1 MIKFYKEVRCKGD
14 WELHFMLGKFQ
25 FRIARSQFASW
36 WNCEPLFDFRY
47 GYNNRECPPCP

>member
-47 GYNNRECPPCP
+47 GYNNR